1 MVNSSSYQNTKSI
14 QTLILRQNFTE
25 PRPLAREEFYIEGA
39 TFDLKPT
46 RKQKKIYQK
55 FKIFVFC
62 FVLHEFITNYNF
74 SKKKF
79 VAPGFKA
86 LFWHGTIQTTFWFD
100 RRFCQGMK
108 PLLLFGMSC
117 VIICNEVSE
126 NIIKVFREILW
137 NDRR

>member
-14 QTLILRQNFTE
+14 QTLISRQNFAE

-74 SKKKF
+74 SKKF
-79 VAPGFKA
+79 PSPPVSRHCF
-86 LFWHGTIQTTFWFD
+86 
-100 RRFCQGMK
+100 GMARYK
-108 PLLLFGMSC
+108 QLFGLIGAS
-117 VIICNEVSE
+117 V
-126 NIIKVFREILW
+126 KV
-137 NDRR
+137 